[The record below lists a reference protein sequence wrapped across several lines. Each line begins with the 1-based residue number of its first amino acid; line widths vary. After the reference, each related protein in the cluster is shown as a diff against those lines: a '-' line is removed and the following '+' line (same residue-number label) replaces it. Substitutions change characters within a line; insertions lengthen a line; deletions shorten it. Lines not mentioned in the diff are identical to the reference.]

1 MKKRRYSLGVKI
13 LCFILCI
20 GCLLITASCLIAG
33 AFLERENL
41 YRQSSEDSI
50 YIDRVSSKVYEDA
63 LLLRW
68 LTLEQKGN
76 YTGSVYKGYY
86 DPSISNLRYEI
97 YIPHNGI
104 NLRYSNLD
112 DTNGQ
117 PAPQWDYSYDCNMTN
132 YSLTSSDS
140 IDEFKA
146 GHLKI
151 NIYIDRSFPI
161 SDYYSVNYTFV
172 HWAYTLR
179 YWVFVIAGVAFL
191 ISVITFIILMCIAGK
206 TPDGVITQ
214 GAIINRVPFDI
225 ILAIATSILIA
236 CLIGLDWATGHSYN
250 DWEPIVGLLIFIAVG
265 GTTVISLLMSFFSR
279 LRQRNLWKNTVTRR
293 ALILAKRVL
302 KSIIKVLKSL
312 FNSIPLI
319 WKSIVIFAVA
329 AFVSIIIDDRFFSY
343 TTELGV
349 FVWFLKNIIIFA
361 VVVYISILLRK
372 LQKGAEALAKG
383 DLDYKTDTKFM
394 IWDFKNHGESLNS
407 IGVGM
412 EKAIE
417 ERLRSERTKA
427 ELITN
432 VSHDIK
438 TPLTSIINYA
448 TLISE
453 NECENESHKEYS
465 EVLVRKSEHL
475 KRLLEDLVE
484 ISKATSGN
492 LEVDLRPCE
501 ASVLLNQAAG
511 EFQEKC
517 DNAGLKLITTI
528 SDEESRILADS
539 RRIWRVFENL
549 MNNIC
554 KYSLPNSRV
563 YLSLEKEGSD
573 VLFIFRNTSKEPL
586 NISPEELTER
596 FVRGDKSRT
605 TEGNGLGLSIAKS
618 LVELQNGKMEIV
630 IDGDLFKVV
639 LRFPSFGARD
649 VVYSN

>member
-20 GCLLITASCLIAG
+20 GCLLITASCLIVG

-76 YTGSVYKGYY
+76 YTGSVYRGYY
-86 DPSISNLRYEI
+86 DISESNLRYEI

-112 DTNGQ
+112 DTSGQ
-117 PAPQWDYSYDCNMTN
+117 PAPKWDYSYDCNMTN

-151 NIYIDRSFPI
+151 NIYIDRSFPA
-161 SDYYSVNYTFV
+161 SDYYSVNYTFI
-172 HWAYTLR
+172 HWAYALR
-179 YWVFVIAGVAFL
+179 YWVFVIAGIALL
-191 ISVITFIILMCIAGK
+191 ISVVTFIILMCIAGK
-206 TPDGVITQ
+206 TPDGTVTQ

-225 ILAIATSILIA
+225 ILAIAVCILGA
-236 CLIGLDWATGHSYN
+236 CLIGLDWTTGHSYN
-250 DWEPIVGLLIFIAVG
+250 DWEPIVGLLIFIAVS
-265 GTTVISLLMSFFSR
+265 GTTILSLLMSFFSR
-279 LRQRNLWKNTVTRR
+279 LRQRNLWENTVTRR
-293 ALILAKRVL
+293 VLIFTKRVF
-302 KSIIKVLKSL
+302 KSTVKCLISL
-312 FNSIPLI
+312 FRSVPLI
-319 WKSIVIFAVA
+319 WKSIVIFAVV
-329 AFVSIIIDDRFFSY
+329 AFVSIIIDDRFFSFPNARLY
-343 TTELGV
+343 V

-361 VVVYISILLRK
+361 VVVYLSILLRK

-383 DLDYKTDTKFM
+383 DLEYQTDTKYM
-394 IWDFKNHGESLNS
+394 ILDFKTHGENLNS
-407 IGVGM
+407 IGKGM
-412 EKAIE
+412 EKAVE

-448 TLISE
+448 SLISE

-484 ISKATSGN
+484 ISKAASGN

-501 ASVLLNQAAG
+501 ASVLLNQTAG

-528 SDEESRILADS
+528 SDEELKILVDS

-563 YLSLEKEGSD
+563 YISLEKDRGD

-596 FVRGDKSRT
+596 FVRGDESRT

-618 LVELQNGKMEIV
+618 LVELQNGKMDII

-639 LRFPSFGARD
+639 LRFPSF
-649 VVYSN
+649 